1 MYSFAP
7 NKHQTKMKSPSS
19 SAIPLV
25 FVLLLSYYSWV
36 SYANVHATSSKPADH
51 HNENLFLD
59 CLRSDNSSISQVIYT
74 KYSPSYSSVLSSS
87 TQNLRF
93 STPNTPKPQVIIT
106 PLDVSQVQAAIKCS
120 KKHGLQIR
128 VRSGGHD
135 FEGLSY
141 VSHVP
146 FVVID
151 FINLSKISVD
161 AKQKTAWV
169 QSGATLGQLY
179 YRIAEKSKNLGFPG
193 GVCPTV
199 GVGGHFSG
207 GGYGIM
213 LRKFGLAADN
223 IVDAHLIDA
232 HGRLLDRKSMG
243 EDLFWAIRGGGGGSF
258 GVVVAWKLR
267 LVTVPSTVTRFT
279 IIRTLEQ
286 NATKIIHKWQYV
298 ANNLHEDL
306 VIEVALIKMN
316 SSMVAVFSS
325 LFLGGVDRLLPL
337 MQESFPELGLRKDD
351 CTEMSWIESVH
362 NLAGFDKGQSLD
374 LLLDRNARSNG
385 LVVKSTTKSPFKAK
399 ADYVKQPIPENAFE
413 GIYDKFYEE
422 EGETAFIVLVPY
434 GGKMSEISE
443 SETPFPHRAGN
454 LYKFFYGVSWGG
466 DGISQRHIDWI
477 RSLYSY
483 MTPYV
488 SKNPREAYVNYRD
501 LDIGINNPGYTSI
514 EQASIW
520 GNKYFKNNFKRLV
533 HVKTMVDPHNFFRN
547 EQSIPPLTSWRKKND
562 GD

>member
-1 MYSFAP
+1 
-7 NKHQTKMKSPSS
+7 MKSPCSS
-19 SAIPLV
+19 VIPLV
-25 FVLLLSYYSWV
+25 FVLLLSYNSWV
-36 SYANVHATSSKPADH
+36 SYAKVHATSSKPPDH
-51 HNENLFLD
+51 HDENLFLD

-128 VRSGGHD
+128 VRSG
-135 FEGLSY
+135 
-141 VSHVP
+141 
-146 FVVID
+146 
-151 FINLSKISVD
+151 
-161 AKQKTAWV
+161 AWV

-243 EDLFWAIRGGGGGSF
+243 EDLFWAIRGGGGASF

-279 IIRTLEQ
+279 ITRTLEQ
-286 NATKIIHKWQYV
+286 NATKIVHKWQYV

-306 VIEVALIKMN
+306 VIEVGLIKMN
-316 SSMVAVFSS
+316 SSMLVVFSS

-454 LYKFFYGVSWGG
+454 LYKIFYGVSWGG

-533 HVKTMVDPHNFFRN
+533 HVKTMADPHNFFRN
-547 EQSIPPLTSWRKKND
+547 EQSIPPHTSRRNKND

>member
-1 MYSFAP
+1 
-7 NKHQTKMKSPSS
+7 MKSPCSS
-19 SAIPLV
+19 VIPLV
-25 FVLLLSYYSWV
+25 FLLLLSYNSWV

-51 HNENLFLD
+51 HDENLFLD
-59 CLRSDNSSISQVIYT
+59 CLSMHPDNSSSISQVIYT

-87 TQNLRF
+87 AQNLRF

-120 KKHGLQIR
+120 KKHGFQIR

-141 VSHVP
+141 VSQVP

-151 FINLSKISVD
+151 LINLSKISVD

-232 HGRLLDRKSMG
+232 RGRLLDRKSMG
-243 EDLFWAIRGGGGGSF
+243 EDLFWAIRGGGGTSF

-267 LVTVPSTVTRFT
+267 LVTVPSTVTRFRIT
-279 IIRTLEQ
+279 RTLEQ
-286 NATKIIHKWQYV
+286 NATKIVHKWQYV

-306 VIEVALIKMN
+306 VIEVGLIKMN

-337 MQESFPELGLRKDD
+337 MQESFPELGLKKGD

-399 ADYVKQPIPENAFE
+399 VDYVKQPIPENAFE

-454 LYKFFYGVSWGG
+454 LYKIFYGVSWRG

-501 LDIGINNPGYTSI
+501 LDIGTNNQGYTSI